1 MKPLSQLRRRVG
13 AATAATVLVA
23 TGLGI
28 GAPPAA
34 AQSPCGDAP
43 DGYNVIVSNA
53 AVITGTSGNDFICAG
68 DADNTINS
76 KKGDDIIFGRAGND
90 TIDAGP
96 GADVIEG
103 GGGDD
108 LLIGGKKAD
117 ADTILGGAGN
127 DILRGLG
134 GDDSLDG
141 GSGNDTLQGGSG
153 DDTLNGG
160 KGNDL
165 LKGKPGKDTINGHD
179 GADNLQGGGG
189 NDILNGGP
197 GDDGLAGGPG
207 QDLLDGEDGADR
219 LRGNAGADSLF
230 GQAGDDKLR
239 GGSGDDILNGGAG
252 NDDIDGQ
259 TDTDEADG
267 GADIDTC
274 IAETTINCELPAEDS
289 DGDGVP
295 DANDNCVNDPNAD
308 QADDDG
314 DGIGDVC
321 EPDTDGDGVDDDND
335 NCIDDPN
342 ADQADSDGDGIGD
355 VCDPEGPDTDM
366 DGLDDTTEDIDPAT
380 NPTTFNADR
389 FASLTS
395 STGGWTAGGTA
406 SVSITGTAQM
416 FSCDINADG
425 NLDRLQEGG
434 GGGFEGS
441 CSLTTAPL
449 EVGDMITVTDD
460 TNGAVKTLT
469 ISLTIT
475 KVERWS
481 EMVFG
486 TAAAGAEV
494 EVIAKSTTGDSAPV
508 TTTADGAGNWVAD
521 FSSLPFNIDVL
532 NGALAATASTAD
544 AEADVEELGF
554 EITHAGVE
562 FEAATGVVS
571 PSDQFDWAP
580 GATVT
585 VQHLDTDSTVIEEL
599 TVVTD
604 AVTGAW
610 SVTLTGPFAAGQ
622 RIEVTDDTVMD
633 PAFVIPVV

>member
-1 MKPLSQLRRRVG
+1 MKSTFFLRRRVG

-34 AQSPCGDAP
+34 AQSSPCGDAP
-43 DGYNVIVSNA
+43 DGYNVIVSDD
-53 AVITGTSGNDFICAG
+53 AVITGTNGNDFICAG
-68 DADNTINS
+68 SGDNTIKS
-76 KKGDDIIFGRAGND
+76 KKGDDIIFGRAGDD

-96 GADVIEG
+96 GDDVIDG

-108 LLIGGKKAD
+108 LLIGGKTTG
-117 ADTILGGAGN
+117 ADTILGGVGN

-141 GSGNDTLQGGSG
+141 GAGNDTLQGGTG

-160 KGNDL
+160 KGDDL
-165 LKGKPGKDTINGHD
+165 LKGKPGKDTINGND
-179 GADNLQGGGG
+179 GLDNLQGGGG
-189 NDILNGGP
+189 DDILNGGA
-197 GDDGLAGGPG
+197 GDDGIAGGPG
-207 QDLLDGEDGADR
+207 QDLLDGQDGADR
-219 LRGNAGADSLF
+219 MRGNAGDDSLF

-239 GGSGDDILNGGAG
+239 GGGGDDILNGGAG

-259 TDTDEADG
+259 KDTDEADG
-267 GADIDTC
+267 GADTDTC
-274 IAETTINCELPAEDS
+274 LAETTINCELPAEDT

-295 DANDNCVNDPNAD
+295 DANDNCIDDPNGD

-335 NCIDDPN
+335 NCVDDPN
-342 ADQADSDGDGIGD
+342 ADQADGDGDGIGD
-355 VCDPEGPDTDM
+355 VCDPMGPDTDM
-366 DGLDDTTEDIDPAT
+366 DGLDDTTETIDPAT

-395 STGGWTAGGTA
+395 TTGGWTAGGTA

-416 FSCDINADG
+416 FSCDINAAG
-425 NLDRLQEGG
+425 NLDSLDDGG
-434 GGGFEGS
+434 VGFEGQ
-441 CSLTTAPL
+441 CDLAITPL
-449 EVGDMITVTDD
+449 EVGDVITVTDD

-469 ISLTIT
+469 ISLTIN

-486 TAAAGAEV
+486 EAAPGADV
-494 EVIAKSTTGDSAPV
+494 EVIAKSTTGDSSPLMV
-508 TTTADGAGNWVAD
+508 TADASGNWVAD
-521 FSSLPFNIDVL
+521 FSALPFNIDVAD
-532 NGALAATASTAD
+532 GTLAATASTAD
-544 AEADVEELGF
+544 AEDDTEGLGF
-554 EITHAGVE
+554 TISHAGVE
-562 FEAATGVVS
+562 FAAGVVS
-571 PSDQFDWAP
+571 PVDQFDWAP

-585 VQHLDTDSTVIEEL
+585 VVHLDTDSTVIE
-599 TVVTD
+599 TMMVVTD
-604 AVTGAW
+604 ATTGAW
-610 SVTLTGPFAAGQ
+610 SVTMTGPFAPGQ
-622 RIEVTDDTVMD
+622 RIEVTDDIVMD
-633 PAFVIPVV
+633 PTFIIPIV